1 MLVDE
6 ISHYPPIGIGELS
19 LWPSII
25 AHSFVLYISA
35 LHSRAFL
42 TSLPMGLNKL
52 SCLGYFSR
60 FIQLS
65 HGANT
70 LCLNE

>member
-1 MLVDE
+1 
-6 ISHYPPIGIGELS
+6 
-19 LWPSII
+19 
-25 AHSFVLYISA
+25 
-35 LHSRAFL
+35 
-42 TSLPMGLNKL
+42 MGLNKL